1 MAVTERE
8 HRKERENR
16 MEYKLAN
23 LKPDEIAT
31 LKIRGIYEQA
41 GYKKYKMSRFEEY
54 SLYAENKD
62 FLGGEKM
69 ITFTDLDGRLLALKP
84 DVTLSII
91 NNSRAT
97 RKNPEKLYYIENVYR
112 ECKESHTY
120 KEISQMGL
128 EFIGD
133 ICEDGVVEVID
144 LAVQT
149 LRRISPKY
157 ILELSHMDFVL
168 EMLNEYKMVDV
179 DKGKMIKQI
188 RNRNIDGIME
198 TGRRSRL
205 SEEQIEKIC
214 LIPTLQGNVSLVIS
228 RARKVV
234 LNDKMAMALN
244 TLENIYKAL
253 KIRDSSA
260 KVKLDLSTI
269 NDIDYYNGVILKG
282 YIEGIGRSVLA
293 GGQYDRAMLLFNKDV
308 DAIGFALYLNEISRL
323 DLEAEVKPEQ
333 VEVSGGEM
341 LNIALPKGRL
351 GNKVYELLAEI
362 GYDCKDFYEENRKL
376 VFENPEKKI
385 RFLLVKPSDVA
396 IYVEHNAAD
405 VGIVGKDIL
414 LETSPDVYELLDLKI
429 GKCRMAVAARNDY
442 VDDLDRTLRVATK
455 FVNVTKKY
463 YSEINRDIDII
474 KLNGSIELAPMLGL
488 SDVIV
493 DLVES
498 GNTIKENDL
507 QILEEFKQIS
517 ARFIANKSS
526 YKFKNEIIEDII
538 NKLGESI
545 REK

>member
-1 MAVTERE
+1 MATKERE
-8 HRKERENR
+8 RRKERENR

-41 GYKKYKMSRFEEY
+41 GYKKYRISRFEEY

-62 FLGGEKM
+62 FLGGEKI

-133 ICEDGVVEVID
+133 IHEEGVVEVID
-144 LAVQT
+144 LAAQT

-179 DKGKMIKQI
+179 DKVKMIKQI

-214 LIPTLQGNVSLVIS
+214 LIPTLQGNVNQVIS

-244 TLENIYKAL
+244 TLENIYRAL
-253 KIRDSSA
+253 KIKDPGA

-269 NDIDYYNGVILKG
+269 NDIDYYNGVIFKG

-323 DLEAEVKPEQ
+323 DLEAEVKSDQ
-333 VEVSGGEM
+333 NKVSGGEM

-351 GNKVYELLAEI
+351 GNRVYEMLAGI

-429 GKCRMAVAARNDY
+429 GKCRMAVAARTDY

-463 YSEINRDIDII
+463 YSEMNRDIDII
-474 KLNGSIELAPMLGL
+474 KLKGSIELAPMLGL

-498 GNTIKENDL
+498 GNTIKENNL

-538 NKLGESI
+538 SKLGEAI

>member
-1 MAVTERE
+1 
-8 HRKERENR
+8 

-31 LKIRGIYEQA
+31 LRIRGVYEQA
-41 GYKKYKMSRFEEY
+41 GYKKYRMSRFEEY
-54 SLYAENKD
+54 NLYAENKD
-62 FLGGEKM
+62 FLGGEKV

-91 NNSRAT
+91 NNSKAT
-97 RKNPEKLYYIENVYR
+97 RKKPEKLYYIENVYR

-128 EFIGD
+128 EYIGD
-133 ICEDGVVEVID
+133 INEAGVVEVID
-144 LAVQT
+144 LAAQT
-149 LRRISPKY
+149 LSKISPHY

-168 EMLNEYKMVDV
+168 ELLHTFELADS
-179 DKGKMIKQI
+179 DKFKMIKQI
-188 RNRNIDGIME
+188 RNKNIDGIME
-198 TGRRSRL
+198 TGKRSKL
-205 SEEQIEKIC
+205 SKEQVEKIC
-214 LIPTLQGNVSLVIS
+214 LITSLQGDVDQVIA
-228 RARKVV
+228 RARQVV
-234 LNDKMAMALN
+234 LNEKMGFALD
-244 TLENIYKAL
+244 TLENIYVAL
-253 KIRDSSA
+253 KIRDEEA

-269 NDIDYYNGVILKG
+269 NDIDYYNGVIFKG
-282 YIEGIGRSVLA
+282 YIEGTARSVLA
-293 GGQYDRAMLLFNKDV
+293 GGQYDRAMLLFDKEV
-308 DAIGFALYLNEISRL
+308 DAIGFALYLNEISRMDFADSAIDKL
-323 DLEAEVKPEQ
+323 TDKVAENP
-333 VEVSGGEM
+333 M

-351 GNKVYELLAEI
+351 GNQVYELLAKI

-376 VFENPEKKI
+376 VFENPEKGV

-414 LETSPDVYELLDLKI
+414 LESSPDVYELLDLKL
-429 GKCRMAVAARNDY
+429 GKCRMAVAAKNGY

-455 FVNVTKKY
+455 FVNVAKRY
-463 YSEINRDIDII
+463 YAEMNRDIDII
-474 KLNGSIELAPMLGL
+474 KLNGSIELAPILGL

-526 YKFKNEIIEDII
+526 FKFKNEIIEDIVS
-538 NKLGESI
+538 KLSELT

>member
-1 MAVTERE
+1 MATKERE
-8 HRKERENR
+8 RRKERENR

-41 GYKKYKMSRFEEY
+41 GYKKYRISRFEEY

-62 FLGGEKM
+62 FLGGEKI

-133 ICEDGVVEVID
+133 IHEEGVVEVID
-144 LAVQT
+144 LAAQT

-179 DKGKMIKQI
+179 DKVKMIKQI

-214 LIPTLQGNVSLVIS
+214 LIPTLQGNVNQVIS

-244 TLENIYKAL
+244 TLENIYRDL
-253 KIRDSSA
+253 KIKDPGA

-269 NDIDYYNGVILKG
+269 NDIDYYNGVIFLSL
-282 YIEGIGRSVLA
+282 IH
-293 GGQYDRAMLLFNKDV
+293 
-308 DAIGFALYLNEISRL
+308 IS
-323 DLEAEVKPEQ
+323 EPT
-333 VEVSGGEM
+333 
-341 LNIALPKGRL
+341 RL
-351 GNKVYELLAEI
+351 GMISYA
-362 GYDCKDFYEENRKL
+362 
-376 VFENPEKKI
+376 VFCLKK
-385 RFLLVKPSDVA
+385 
-396 IYVEHNAAD
+396 
-405 VGIVGKDIL
+405 
-414 LETSPDVYELLDLKI
+414 
-429 GKCRMAVAARNDY
+429 
-442 VDDLDRTLRVATK
+442 
-455 FVNVTKKY
+455 
-463 YSEINRDIDII
+463 
-474 KLNGSIELAPMLGL
+474 
-488 SDVIV
+488 
-493 DLVES
+493 
-498 GNTIKENDL
+498 
-507 QILEEFKQIS
+507 
-517 ARFIANKSS
+517 
-526 YKFKNEIIEDII
+526 
-538 NKLGESI
+538 
-545 REK
+545 

>member
-1 MAVTERE
+1 
-8 HRKERENR
+8 
-16 MEYKLAN
+16 
-23 LKPDEIAT
+23 
-31 LKIRGIYEQA
+31 
-41 GYKKYKMSRFEEY
+41 
-54 SLYAENKD
+54 
-62 FLGGEKM
+62 
-69 ITFTDLDGRLLALKP
+69 
-84 DVTLSII
+84 
-91 NNSRAT
+91 
-97 RKNPEKLYYIENVYR
+97 
-112 ECKESHTY
+112 ESHTY

-133 ICEDGVVEVID
+133 IHEEGVVEVID

-168 EMLNEYKMVDV
+168 EMLDEYKMADV
-179 DKGKMIKQI
+179 DKVKMIKQI

-214 LIPTLQGNVSLVIS
+214 LIPTLQGNVSQVIS

-269 NDIDYYNGVILKG
+269 NDIDYYNGVIFKG

-323 DLEAEVKPEQ
+323 DLEAEVKPDQ
-333 VEVSGGEM
+333 YEVTDGEM

-351 GNKVYELLAEI
+351 GNRVYELLAGI

-376 VFENPEKKI
+376 VFENPGKKI

-442 VDDLDRTLRVATK
+442 VDDPDRTLRVATK

-538 NKLGESI
+538 NKLSESI

>member
-1 MAVTERE
+1 MVVTERE
-8 HRKERENR
+8 HRTERENGKERENR

-133 ICEDGVVEVID
+133 IHEEGVVEVID
-144 LAVQT
+144 LAAQT

-168 EMLNEYKMVDV
+168 GMLNEYQMVDV
-179 DKGKMIKQI
+179 DKVKMIKQI

-198 TGRRSRL
+198 TGRQSRL

-214 LIPTLQGNVSLVIS
+214 LVPALQGNVSQVIS
-228 RARKVV
+228 RARKAV

-253 KIRDSSA
+253 KIKDSGA

-269 NDIDYYNGVILKG
+269 NDIDYYLSLIH
-282 YIEGIGRSVLA
+282 
-293 GGQYDRAMLLFNKDV
+293 
-308 DAIGFALYLNEISRL
+308 ISEPTR
-323 DLEAEVKPEQ
+323 
-333 VEVSGGEM
+333 
-341 LNIALPKGRL
+341 
-351 GNKVYELLAEI
+351 
-362 GYDCKDFYEENRKL
+362 
-376 VFENPEKKI
+376 
-385 RFLLVKPSDVA
+385 
-396 IYVEHNAAD
+396 
-405 VGIVGKDIL
+405 
-414 LETSPDVYELLDLKI
+414 
-429 GKCRMAVAARNDY
+429 
-442 VDDLDRTLRVATK
+442 
-455 FVNVTKKY
+455 
-463 YSEINRDIDII
+463 
-474 KLNGSIELAPMLGL
+474 
-488 SDVIV
+488 
-493 DLVES
+493 
-498 GNTIKENDL
+498 
-507 QILEEFKQIS
+507 
-517 ARFIANKSS
+517 
-526 YKFKNEIIEDII
+526 
-538 NKLGESI
+538 
-545 REK
+545 

>member
-1 MAVTERE
+1 
-8 HRKERENR
+8 

-41 GYKKYKMSRFEEY
+41 GYKKYRMSRFEEY

-62 FLGGEKM
+62 FLGGEKV

-97 RKNPEKLYYIENVYR
+97 REKPEKLYYIENVYR

-128 EFIGD
+128 EFIGN
-133 ICEDGVVEVID
+133 IQESGIVEVID
-144 LAVQT
+144 LAAQT
-149 LRRISPKY
+149 LKRISPKY

-168 EMLNEYKMVDV
+168 EMLREYNMVDV
-179 DKGKMIKQI
+179 DKVKMIRQI
-188 RNRNIDGIME
+188 RNRNIDGIVE

-205 SEEQIEKIC
+205 SDEQIEKIC
-214 LIPTLQGNVSLVIS
+214 LVPTLQGNVSQVIG
-228 RARKVV
+228 RARKIA
-234 LNDKMAMALN
+234 LNDRMANALN
-244 TLENIYKAL
+244 TLENIYKIL
-253 KIRDSSA
+253 KIKDSGA

-269 NDIDYYNGVILKG
+269 NDIDYYNGVIFKG

-323 DLEAEVKPEQ
+323 DLDAAIEPDQHKG
-333 VEVSGGEM
+333 SDDEM

-351 GNKVYELLAEI
+351 GNRVYELLASI

-429 GKCRMAVAARNDY
+429 GKCRMAVAARNGY

-463 YSEINRDIDII
+463 YSEMNRDIDIV
-474 KLNGSIELAPMLGL
+474 KLNGSIELAPILGL

-538 NKLGESI
+538 SKLGEQI
-545 REK
+545 KEKGK

>member
-1 MAVTERE
+1 
-8 HRKERENR
+8 
-16 MEYKLAN
+16 MEYKMAN

-41 GYKKYKMSRFEEY
+41 GYKKYRMSRFEEY
-54 SLYAENKD
+54 NLYAENKD
-62 FLGGEKM
+62 FLGGEKV

-97 RKNPEKLYYIENVYR
+97 RKRPEKLYYIENVYR

-128 EFIGD
+128 EYIGD
-133 ICEDGVVEVID
+133 IDEAGVVEVID
-144 LAVQT
+144 LAAQT
-149 LRRISPKY
+149 LSKISTRY

-168 EMLNEYKMVDV
+168 EMLNEFALPDL
-179 DKGKMIKQI
+179 DRIKMIRQI
-188 RNRNIDGIME
+188 RNRNIDGITE
-198 TGRRSRL
+198 TGKRARL
-205 SEEQIEKIC
+205 SKEQIEKIC
-214 LIPTLQGNVSLVIS
+214 LIPSLQGDVEQVIN
-228 RARKVV
+228 RARGLV
-234 LNDKMAMALN
+234 LNEKMEKALD
-244 TLENIYKAL
+244 TLLNIYHTL
-253 KIRDSSA
+253 KIKDEEA

-269 NDIDYYNGVILKG
+269 NDIDYYNGVIFKG
-282 YIEGIGRSVLA
+282 YVEGTARSVLA
-293 GGQYDRAMLLFNKDV
+293 GGQYDRAMLLFDKDV
-308 DAIGFALYLNEISRL
+308 DAIGFALYLNEISRV
-323 DLEAEVKPEQ
+323 DLADRNGE
-333 VEVSGGEM
+333 SGGLEKAEAGM

-351 GNKVYELLAEI
+351 GNQVYDLLASI

-376 VFENPEKKI
+376 VFENPEKGV

-414 LETSPDVYELLDLKI
+414 LESTPDVYELLDLKL
-429 GKCRMAVAARNDY
+429 GKCRMAVAARNGY

-455 FVNVTKKY
+455 FVNVAKKY
-463 YSEINRDIDII
+463 YSEMNRDIDII
-474 KLNGSIELAPMLGL
+474 KLNGSIELAPILGL

-498 GNTIKENDL
+498 GNTIRENDL
-507 QILEEFKQIS
+507 QVIEEFKQIS

-526 YKFKNEIIEDII
+526 YKFKNEIIEEII
-538 NKLGESI
+538 TKLNETIKEKES
-545 REK
+545 KGK

>member
-1 MAVTERE
+1 MAATEKE
-8 HRKERENR
+8 NRKERENR

-31 LKIRGIYEQA
+31 LKIRAIYEQA
-41 GYKKYKMSRFEEY
+41 GYKKYRMSRFEEY

-133 ICEDGVVEVID
+133 IHEEGLVEVID

-179 DKGKMIKQI
+179 DKVKMIKQI

-205 SEEQIEKIC
+205 SEEQIDKIC
-214 LIPTLQGNVSLVIS
+214 LIPTLQGNVSQVIS

-244 TLENIYKAL
+244 TLENIYRAL
-253 KIRDSSA
+253 KIKDSGA

-269 NDIDYYNGVILKG
+269 NDIDYYNDVIFKG

-323 DLEAEVKPEQ
+323 DLEAEVKSDQ
-333 VEVSGGEM
+333 YKVSDGEM

-351 GNKVYELLAEI
+351 GNKVYEMLAGI

-442 VDDLDRTLRVATK
+442 VDDPDRTLRVATK

-474 KLNGSIELAPMLGL
+474 KLNGSIELAPMLEL

-498 GNTIKENDL
+498 GNTIKENNL

-538 NKLGESI
+538 NKLGELI

>member
-1 MAVTERE
+1 MAATERE
-8 HRKERENR
+8 HRKERENK

-41 GYKKYKMSRFEEY
+41 GYKKYRMSRFEEY

-133 ICEDGVVEVID
+133 IHEEGVVEVID

-168 EMLNEYKMVDV
+168 EMLNEHKMVDA
-179 DKGKMIKQI
+179 DKVKMLKQI
-188 RNRNIDGIME
+188 RNRNIDGIRE

-205 SEEQIEKIC
+205 SEEQIDKIC
-214 LIPTLQGNVSLVIS
+214 LIPTLQGNVSQVIS

-253 KIRDSSA
+253 KIKDSGA
-260 KVKLDLSTI
+260 KIKLDLSTI
-269 NDIDYYNGVILKG
+269 NDIDYYNGVIFKG

-323 DLEAEVKPEQ
+323 DLEAEVKSDHY
-333 VEVSGGEM
+333 EVSGGEM

-351 GNKVYELLAEI
+351 GNRVYEMLSGI
-362 GYDCKDFYEENRKL
+362 GYGCKDFYEENRKL

-498 GNTIKENDL
+498 GNTIKENNL

-538 NKLGESI
+538 IKLGESI